1 MKHKNDM
8 IQFAVWT
15 RNGIAFSIT
24 WFLTLVLI
32 YNSVTG
38 IQSILTESLIK
49 MMFWIIGGVLLFNL
63 FFTRLIIR
71 KVGFIMRLTG
81 FMVTFGLYETLCFY
95 SLGIFSEV
103 GNVLQWLVF
112 AGIIFLLYL
121 ICIAIYH
128 KYSEKR
134 AKYILWRYG
143 NINRKGVRKIER
155 NWEK

>member
-1 MKHKNDM
+1 
-8 IQFAVWT
+8 
-15 RNGIAFSIT
+15 
-24 WFLTLVLI
+24 
-32 YNSVTG
+32 
-38 IQSILTESLIK
+38 
-49 MMFWIIGGVLLFNL
+49 
-63 FFTRLIIR
+63 
-71 KVGFIMRLTG
+71 MRLTG

-155 NWEK
+155 N